1 MSDMVEVI
9 IDSIRVHLM
18 APQRVL
24 VLKQTD
30 AARYL
35 TIWVG
40 PYEAE
45 AITIALQEVE
55 VARPLTHDLIKNI
68 FTAFNARIT
77 RIEIVKLQDDIF
89 YGNIIAEADGQEIR
103 IDSRPSDAIA
113 IAVRA
118 HVPIL
123 VHVDVMDAA
132 GMSPEQDMPAE
143 TSIPPRKE
151 APAPLSDE
159 ANDRLSIFKDFIDK
173 LDIDSPDKD
182 KPESPSP

>member
-1 MSDMVEVI
+1 MSDMVEVV

-55 VARPLTHDLIKNI
+55 VARPLTHDLLKNI
-68 FTAFNARIT
+68 FTAFNARII
-77 RIEIVKLQDDIF
+77 RIEIIKLQDDIF
-89 YGNIIAEADGQEIR
+89 YGNIIAEADGQR
-103 IDSRPSDAIA
+103 N
-113 IAVRA
+113 
-118 HVPIL
+118 
-123 VHVDVMDAA
+123 
-132 GMSPEQDMPAE
+132 
-143 TSIPPRKE
+143 T
-151 APAPLSDE
+151 
-159 ANDRLSIFKDFIDK
+159 DRLAPIGCDCNCRARACAHPRPCGCDGCGGHVA
-173 LDIDSPDKD
+173 
-182 KPESPSP
+182 